1 MGMAV
6 FLTDNQNHR
15 TELKSD
21 CTNFVLPYSGSVL
34 VNGLSSQRI
43 FINGESYSAENCS
56 KKIPIAESSLE
67 IEADGASYILHV
79 LCGEL
84 AEETKFDYNVFGD
97 AYRRNLLNGTISEK
111 RLFSAFEEQNK
122 ELRLSLCTF
131 NRKFDSIT
139 TDISVEKMDKC
150 AKKLPH
156 IFQRPRL
163 HLKQINEI
171 RPASV
176 VSRIGQESI
185 RYLASH
191 SEHWKGIMVSGLVP
205 ERLLA
210 RTLEDDCAIYENIA
224 VKTLVDRL
232 YRSMRVL
239 REQNLD
245 CSMQMQF
252 DDEYSVSSEQKN
264 YYRARDLLLRDMDD
278 EKLSDNRQLL
288 KKQLNYIGSIL
299 DSLMK
304 CRSAPL
310 YRALKKYKPVT
321 GRLKKT
327 NIFMMDQYYK
337 EAYRLWE
344 LMSKRTESPVENPAK
359 EITDEYEIFCK
370 VIFEFALRFFRF
382 EPDNS
387 DADIMQNGRFMKDI
401 KYSANHW
408 HVVVNDIPLDEIN
421 INAFEFEMRIEK
433 PIEVNLRDLD
443 IPDTLTGYGLCK
455 PVKNG
460 RLVFDKAL
468 DAQEL
473 ELLIKAL
480 EQNWTDDRK
489 RKYCAKEAKKR
500 FYDAFNNYRPDS
512 VRVLLIPWKYSL
524 PDDKEEAEQTV
535 LKVLEKVPVGNYNKC
550 FLLTISRPNEYSN
563 IKDTAAL
570 HGMLNYGW
578 ADSLNGITEHS
589 FGVIPVGTGDI
600 NSYRRLTKILLE
612 QMIALDQERKICP
625 ICGQPLYQGQG
636 SNIKS
641 CGACGFQ
648 IIDTKC
654 SSCGKEYTF
663 TRYDPPKVTS
673 SESDLPGF
681 QVISE
686 ENLLGFKNIT
696 NMRIHGEQLDP
707 VCPYCGHCSE

>member
-1 MGMAV
+1 MAV
-6 FLTDNQNHR
+6 FLIDKQNHR
-15 TELKSD
+15 TELKSG
-21 CTNFVLPYSGSVL
+21 CTNYALPHSGSVL
-34 VNGLSSQRI
+34 VNGLISPLM
-43 FINGESYSAENCS
+43 FINGDSYSVENGS
-56 KKIPIAESSLE
+56 KEIPIAESSLE
-67 IEADGASYILHV
+67 IEADGASYTLHV
-79 LCGEL
+79 LCGEI
-84 AEETKFDYNVFGD
+84 AEETKFDYNVFGE
-97 AYRRNLLNGTISEK
+97 AYSRNLLNGTITER
-111 RLFSAFEEQNK
+111 RLFSAFDEKNK
-122 ELRLSLCTF
+122 ESRLSLCTF

-139 TDISVEKMDKC
+139 TDIPVEEMDKC

-191 SEHWKGIMVSGLVP
+191 SEHWKGIRVSGLVP

-210 RTLEDDCAIYENIA
+210 RTLEDDCAIYENLA

-232 YRSMRVL
+232 YRSMRAL
-239 REQNLD
+239 RDENLD
-245 CSMQMQF
+245 CSMQMQC
-252 DDEYSVSSEQKN
+252 DDGHSVSSEQKS

-278 EKLSDNRQLL
+278 DKLTLNQLML
-288 KKQLNYIGSIL
+288 EDQLEHIKNIL
-299 DSLMK
+299 DCLRK

-344 LMSKRTESPVENPAK
+344 LMSKRNESPVENPAR

-370 VIFEFALRFFRF
+370 VIFVFALRFFRF
-382 EPDNS
+382 EPDEP
-387 DADIMQNGRFMKDI
+387 DADIMQNGMFLKDI

-408 HVVVNDIPLDEIN
+408 HVLVNDITLDELC

-455 PVKNG
+455 PVRNG
-460 RLVFDKAL
+460 LLVFEKAL
-468 DAQEL
+468 DDKEQER
-473 ELLIKAL
+473 LIKEL

-489 RKYCAKEAKKR
+489 RKHCAKEAKKR
-500 FYDAFNNYRPDS
+500 FYTAFSNYRPDS
-512 VRVLLIPWKYSL
+512 ASVLLIPWKYSL

-535 LKVLEKVPVGNYNKC
+535 LKVLEKVQVGRYNKC

-570 HGMLNYGW
+570 HGMLSYGW
-578 ADSLNGITEHS
+578 ADSCNGIPENS
-589 FGVIPVGTGDI
+589 FGVIPIATGDI

-625 ICGQPLYQGQG
+625 ICGQQLYQGQG
-636 SNIKS
+636 SNIKL
-641 CGACGFQ
+641 CRACGFQ

-654 SSCGKEYTF
+654 SSCGKKYTF
-663 TRYDPPKVTS
+663 TRYDPPKVTLT
-673 SESDLPGF
+673 ESDLPGF

-686 ENLLGFKNIT
+686 ENKLGFKNIT
-696 NMRIHGEQLDP
+696 NMRIHDEQLDP
-707 VCPYCGHCSE
+707 VCPYCGHISE

>member
-1 MGMAV
+1 MAV
-6 FLTDNQNHR
+6 FLIDKQDHR
-15 TELKSD
+15 TELKSGR
-21 CTNFVLPYSGSVL
+21 TNYALPHSGTVL
-34 VNGLSSQRI
+34 VNGLASPMI
-43 FINGESYSAENCS
+43 FINGDSYSAENGS

-67 IEADGASYILHV
+67 IEADGANYTLYV
-79 LCGEL
+79 LCGKL
-84 AEETKFDYNVFGD
+84 AEEIKFDYNVFGD

-122 ELRLSLCTF
+122 EFRLSLCTF

-139 TDISVEKMDKC
+139 TDIPVEEMEKC
-150 AKKLPH
+150 ARKLPH

-191 SEHWKGIMVSGLVP
+191 SEHWKGIRVSGLVP

-210 RTLEDDCAIYENIA
+210 RTLEDDCAIYENLA

-232 YRSMRVL
+232 YRSMRAL
-239 REQNLD
+239 RDENLD
-245 CSMQMQF
+245 CSMQMQC
-252 DDEYSVSSEQKN
+252 DDGHSVSSEQKS
-264 YYRARDLLLRDMDD
+264 YYRARDLLFRDMDD
-278 EKLSDNRQLL
+278 DKLTLNQIMLEEQLD
-288 KKQLNYIGSIL
+288 YISSIL
-299 DSLMK
+299 DSLRK

-310 YRALKKYKPVT
+310 YRALKKNKPVN

-344 LMSKRTESPVENPAK
+344 LMSKRNESPVENPAK

-370 VIFEFALRFFRF
+370 VIFVFALRFFRF
-382 EPDNS
+382 EPDEP
-387 DADIMQNGRFMKDI
+387 DAYIMQNGRFMKDI
-401 KYSANHW
+401 KYSANYW
-408 HVVVNDIPLDEIN
+408 QVVVNDIPLDELDTS
-421 INAFEFEMRIEK
+421 AFEFEMRIEK

-460 RLVFDKAL
+460 RLVFEKAL
-468 DAQEL
+468 DDKEQEQLIKEL
-473 ELLIKAL
+473 E
-480 EQNWTDDRK
+480 QSWTDDGK

-500 FYDAFNNYRPDS
+500 LYDAFNNYRPDS
-512 VRVLLIPWKYSL
+512 ARVLLIPWKYSL

-535 LKVLEKVPVGNYNKC
+535 LKVLEKVPLGHYNKC
-550 FLLTISRPNEYSN
+550 FILTISRPNEYSN

-589 FGVIPVGTGDI
+589 FGVIPIGTGDI

-641 CGACGFQ
+641 CRACGLQ

-654 SSCGKEYTF
+654 SSCGKKYTF
-663 TRYDPPKVTS
+663 TRYDPPKVTT

-686 ENLLGFKNIT
+686 ENRLGFKNIT
-696 NMRIHGEQLDP
+696 NMRIQDDQLVP
-707 VCPYCGHCSE
+707 VCPDCGYCSE